1 VSDLSA
7 ELTKL
12 QCLDVENVSAMTDE
26 IAAHTISGTIA
37 FLTCGFRWYV
47 LLARILGRNYL
58 SHAFLPLASGEGLN
72 QGPNDEKFWSPMKMR
87 PVF

>member
-12 QCLDVENVSAMTDE
+12 QCLDVENVSAMTDD

-37 FLTCGFRWYV
+37 FLTCGF
-47 LLARILGRNYL
+47 G
-58 SHAFLPLASGEGLN
+58 
-72 QGPNDEKFWSPMKMR
+72 
-87 PVF
+87 